1 MTAAELRKIER
12 DLSDENSLLRTS
24 NARLRAELSRATQA
38 WGTCKHNETRLRAE
52 FITLARHLHST
63 ELHAG
68 HGQGTMS
75 ECLHSTC
82 KLATK
87 ELAG

>member
-1 MTAAELRKIER
+1 MTSAELRKIER

-24 NARLRAELSRATQA
+24 NARLRAELSRTIQA
-38 WGTCKHNETRLRAE
+38 WGTCKKHETQLRAE
-52 FITLARHLHST
+52 FITLARHMHAT

-68 HGQGTMS
+68 HSQGTMS

-82 KLATK
+82 QLATK
-87 ELAG
+87 ELNG

>member
-12 DLSDENSLLRTS
+12 DLSDENSLLRTA
-24 NARLRAELSRATQA
+24 NARLRGEISRTTQA
-38 WGTCKHNETRLRAE
+38 WQRVKQDETRLRAE
-52 FITLARHLHST
+52 FVTLARHLHDI

-68 HGQGTMS
+68 HGQGTMA

-82 KLATK
+82 QLATK
-87 ELAG
+87 ELLG